1 MDVKDQFE
9 QALDQVNR
17 GLRIEVEETKRFA
30 RYLLKRWRHEA
41 TTKEEQAEA
50 LEQLR
55 DLIRLPSLLLLFAL
69 PGGAFIILGLERVL
83 PFSLLPSAF
92 RDAREEYHRPV
103 EPKALPENTSF
114 TCPNPS
120 EPLASES
127 KVGDSLHITDKGSHL

>member
-17 GLRIEVEETKRFA
+17 GLRTEVQETKRFA

-41 TTKEEQAEA
+41 TTPEEREEA
-50 LEQLR
+50 KEQLR
-55 DLIRLPSLLLLFAL
+55 DLIRLPPLLLLFAL

-92 RDAREEYHRPV
+92 RDAREQYHRPLST
-103 EPKALPENTSF
+103 EYHDQKDAGDPAFQSKPI
-114 TCPNPS
+114 
-120 EPLASES
+120 ASGA
-127 KVGDSLHITDKGSHL
+127 KVGDSVENKHKGPH